1 LLHEADLAHVALV
14 RACEEADSDGRFLR
28 FDERQRASRRVPAPP
43 AGAGREALEAFLA
56 ARARELSG
64 ALTARWPG
72 LRRALAA
79 AGLPVPAWV
88 VIVLA
93 GLGGVTLER
102 LGGTRR
108 IDLLA
113 FPLLGLMVWNLT
125 IYLLALSRP
134 WLRRRAGDARAESL
148 APPGLLQAALWMIGP
163 ERWWGRSGPADA
175 SRWVAE
181 SARRFVRHWMAIAGP
196 LVGARAERL
205 LHVGAL
211 SFGMGAV
218 LGMYLRGL
226 AVEYRAGWESTFL
239 TAPSV
244 AALFRVVLGPAAW
257 ILRRLAPGLM
267 PPPSELFS
275 VEAIERLRGPAVS
288 GEAAVWIHLWALTTV
303 LVVVAPRLV
312 LAWRASRRAR
322 ALAADL
328 RLPLDDAYFLRVLAA
343 TRGAGVLVEVIPY
356 SFRPS
361 PAGAERAGRL
371 LLDLYGSQA
380 RLHAPEPTGYG
391 DPPPPAADGGQG
403 PRRVVVM
410 FSLAQTPELE
420 VHGEFLDEIRRQLAA
435 SPAGGQL
442 LVLLDDEAYRA
453 RLGDSAPRL
462 AERRRAWERFGE
474 ECGVGVVSLSVAPA
488 DQDLLTRARD
498 ALADRPG
505 ESRA

>member
-1 LLHEADLAHVALV
+1 
-14 RACEEADSDGRFLR
+14 
-28 FDERQRASRRVPAPP
+28 
-43 AGAGREALEAFLA
+43 
-56 ARARELSG
+56 
-64 ALTARWPG
+64 
-72 LRRALAA
+72 
-79 AGLPVPAWV
+79 VPAWA

-93 GLGGVTLER
+93 GLGGVTLEG

-113 FPLLGLMVWNLT
+113 FPLLGLIAWNLAV
-125 IYLLALSRP
+125 YLLALSRP
-134 WLRRRAGDARAESL
+134 WLRRRAGAARAELL
-148 APPGLLQAALWMIGP
+148 ASPWLLQVVLWLIGP

-181 SARRFVRHWMAIAGP
+181 SVRQFVHHWVAIAGP
-196 LVGARAERL
+196 LVSARAERL
-205 LHVGAL
+205 LHLGAL
-211 SFGMGAV
+211 SFGVGAV

-239 TAPSV
+239 TAPTV
-244 AALFRVVLGPAAW
+244 AALLHAVLGPAAW
-257 ILRRLAPGLM
+257 ILYGLAPGLS
-267 PPPSELFS
+267 PTPAELFS

-322 ALAADL
+322 ACAADL

-361 PAGAERAGRL
+361 PAGTERASRL

-380 RLHAPEPTGYG
+380 HLHAPEPTEYG
-391 DPPPPAADGGQG
+391 EPPPPAAHGAQG

-410 FSLAQTPELE
+410 FSLAQSPELE
-420 VHGEFLDEIRRQLAA
+420 VHGSSSTRSATSSERRPPAVSSWCCSMTRRTARA
-435 SPAGGQL
+435 SAT
-442 LVLLDDEAYRA
+442 
-453 RLGDSAPRL
+453 
-462 AERRRAWERFGE
+462 RRRASPSASAPGSASARSAASRWCRCPAPRPAGTSWPAP
-474 ECGVGVVSLSVAPA
+474 VTPWPVAPA
-488 DQDLLTRARD
+488 RRAHEPGRPRPDAVAHLAHERRQDHP
-498 ALADRPG
+498 RPH
-505 ESRA
+505 APAA

>member
-1 LLHEADLAHVALV
+1 M
-14 RACEEADSDGRFLR
+14 RACEEADPDGRLLR
-28 FDERQRASRRVPAPP
+28 FDERQRASRRAPAPP

-56 ARARELSG
+56 ARARDLSG
-64 ALTARWPG
+64 ALIARWPG
-72 LRRALAA
+72 LRRVLAA
-79 AGLPVPAWV
+79 AGLPVPAWAV
-88 VIVLA
+88 VVLA

-113 FPLLGLMVWNLT
+113 FPLLGLMAWNLA
-125 IYLLALSRP
+125 IYVLALARP
-134 WLRRRAGDARAESL
+134 WLRRRAGDARAEPL
-148 APPGLLQAALWMIGP
+148 ASPGLLQAVLWLIGP
-163 ERWWGRSGPADA
+163 ERWWGRSSPADA
-175 SRWVAE
+175 GRWVAE
-181 SARRFVRHWMAIAGP
+181 SVRRFVHHWVATAGP
-196 LVGARAERL
+196 LVSARAARL
-205 LHVGAL
+205 LHLGAL
-211 SFGMGAV
+211 SFGVGAV

-239 TAPSV
+239 TAPTV
-244 AALFRVVLGPAAW
+244 AALLRAVLGPAAW
-257 ILRRLAPGLM
+257 ILYRLAPGLS
-267 PPPSELFS
+267 PPPAELFS

-288 GEAAVWIHLWALTTV
+288 GEAAVWIHLWALTTA

-312 LAWRASRRAR
+312 LAWRASRHAR

-328 RLPLDDAYFLRVLAA
+328 RLSLDDAYFLRLLAA

-356 SFRPS
+356 GFRPS
-361 PAGAERAGRL
+361 PAGTERASRL

-391 DPPPPAADGGQG
+391 EPPPPAAHGAQA

-410 FSLAQTPELE
+410 FSLAQSPELE
-420 VHGEFLDEIRRQLAA
+420 VHGEFLDEIRRQLRA

-462 AERRRAWERFGE
+462 AERRRVWERFGE
-474 ECGVGVVSLSVAPA
+474 ECGVTVVSLSSAA
-488 DQDLLTRARD
+488 AGQDLLARARD
-498 ALADRPG
+498 ALARRPG
-505 ESRA
+505 EARA

>member
-1 LLHEADLAHVALV
+1 M
-14 RACEEADSDGRFLR
+14 RACEEADPDGRLLR
-28 FDERQRASRRVPAPP
+28 FEERQRASRRAPAP
-43 AGAGREALEAFLA
+43 GADARREALEAFLA

-64 ALTARWPG
+64 PLIARWPG
-72 LRRALAA
+72 LRRAIAA
-79 AGLPVPAWV
+79 AGLPVPAWAV
-88 VIVLA
+88 MVLA

-113 FPLLGLMVWNLT
+113 FPLLGLIAWNLAV
-125 IYLLALSRP
+125 YALALSRP
-134 WLRRRAGDARAESL
+134 WLRRRTGSARAEPLASL
-148 APPGLLQAALWMIGP
+148 GLLQAALWPIGP
-163 ERWWGRSGPADA
+163 ERWWARGGPADA
-175 SRWVAE
+175 SRRVAE
-181 SARRFVRHWMAIAGP
+181 LVRRFVRHWLATAGP

-205 LHVGAL
+205 LHLGAL
-211 SFGMGAV
+211 SFGVGAV

-239 TAPSV
+239 AAPTV
-244 AALFRVVLGPAAW
+244 ATLLRAVLGPAAW
-257 ILRRLAPGLM
+257 ILHRLAPGLS
-267 PPPSELFS
+267 PPPAELFS

-303 LVVVAPRLV
+303 LVVVVPRLV
-312 LAWRASRRAR
+312 LAWRASRHARAR
-322 ALAADL
+322 GADL
-328 RLPLDDAYFLRVLAA
+328 RLPLDDPYFLRVLAV

-361 PAGAERAGRL
+361 PAGTERASRL

-380 RLHAPEPTGYG
+380 RLRPPEPAEYG
-391 DPPPPAADGGQG
+391 EPPPPAADGAQG
-403 PRRVVVM
+403 PRHVVVV
-410 FSLAQTPELE
+410 FSLAQSPEQE
-420 VHGEFLDEIRRQLAA
+420 VHGEFLDEIRRQLSA

-474 ECGVGVVSLSVAPA
+474 ECGVTVVSLA
-488 DQDLLTRARD
+488 DAANGQDLLARARD
-498 ALADRPG
+498 ALARRPG
-505 ESRA
+505 EARA